1 MQECTNAQESPGA
14 LADSGIRALLQR
26 AFLHWCSRPFRVAT
40 DPVLSVLLAP
50 ACAACG
56 VLLEHPTLG
65 PVCEACWRSIRPLT
79 PPLCDR
85 CGDPLP
91 AWREI
96 SVPLATCP
104 RCRRSAPDVDRG
116 RSIGGYDGA
125 LRAII
130 HALKYEGRRS
140 LARPLAALMRSRGAE
155 ILRSA
160 DCVVPVPLHWSRRRQ
175 RGFNQA
181 ADLARHLGLPVLRLL
196 RRTRP
201 TATQTGL
208 SAARRHGNVRG
219 AFAMARGL
227 EGPERLVGQGRRN
240 GLEGLTV
247 VLVDDVSTTGAT
259 LNACARVLKQAGVRE
274 VRALT
279 AARVVTSPP

>member
-1 MQECTNAQESPGA
+1 
-14 LADSGIRALLQR
+14 
-26 AFLHWCSRPFRVAT
+26 
-40 DPVLSVLLAP
+40 
-50 ACAACG
+50 
-56 VLLEHPTLG
+56 VLLEHPTSG
-65 PVCEACWRSIRPLT
+65 PVCEPCWRSILPLT

-91 AWREI
+91 AWRDI
-96 SVPLATCP
+96 SVPLATCA
-104 RCRRSAPDVDRG
+104 RCRRGAQAIDRG
-116 RSIGGYDGA
+116 RAIGGYDGA
-125 LRAII
+125 LRVII
-130 HALKYEGRRS
+130 QALKYEGRRS
-140 LARPLAALMRSRGAE
+140 LARPLAELMRSRGAE
-155 ILRSA
+155 MLRGA

-181 ADLARHLGLPVLRLL
+181 SDLARHLGLPALRLL

-208 SAARRHGNVRG
+208 SAARRHRNVRG
-219 AFAMARGL
+219 AFALAVGR
-227 EGPERLVGQGRRN
+227 EGLVGRER
-240 GLEGLTV
+240 LEGLIV

-279 AARVVTSPP
+279 AARVVTSRR

>member
-1 MQECTNAQESPGA
+1 MHKGRPVR
-14 LADSGIRALLQR
+14 SGNRAFLRSDMR
-26 AFLHWCSRPFRVAT
+26 AFLHSCIRAFRVAT

-50 ACAACG
+50 SCAACG
-56 VLLEHPTLG
+56 LLLEHPTGG
-65 PVCEACWRSIRPLT
+65 PVCEPCWHSILPLT

-91 AWREI
+91 AWRDI
-96 SVPLATCP
+96 SVPLATCA
-104 RCRRSAPDVDRG
+104 RCRRGAQDVDRG
-116 RSIGGYDGA
+116 RAIGGYDGA

-140 LARPLAALMRSRGAE
+140 LARPLAELMRSRGAE
-155 ILRSA
+155 MLRDA

-181 ADLARHLGLPVLRLL
+181 SDLARHLGLPAVRLL

-219 AFAMARGL
+219 AFALTRGR
-227 EGPERLVGQGRRN
+227 EGLVGQD
-240 GLEGLTV
+240 GLQGLIV